1 MSSFDILERFND
13 YSTELIDANP
23 KVRTKAL
30 YKLMKLYY
38 DAPELHVS
46 VLAKLDQLS
55 GDSDEAVASVAKRL
69 LDQVRSGRQ
78 YSAYDVPH
86 PTRTSSSTT
95 GTRETTAAPQ
105 NMKAIVGNIICCVI
119 ILIIYFVFIY
129 VV

>member
-1 MSSFDILERFND
+1 MSSFEILERFND
-13 YSTELIDANP
+13 YSTELVDAEP
-23 KVRTKAL
+23 KVRIKAL
-30 YKLMKLYY
+30 YKLMRLYY

-55 GDSDEAVASVAKRL
+55 GDSDEAVANVAKRL

-86 PTRTSSSTT
+86 PTRTSSSSTA
-95 GTRETTAAPQ
+95 TRETAAAPQ
-105 NMKAIVGNIICCVI
+105 NVKAIVGNIICCVI